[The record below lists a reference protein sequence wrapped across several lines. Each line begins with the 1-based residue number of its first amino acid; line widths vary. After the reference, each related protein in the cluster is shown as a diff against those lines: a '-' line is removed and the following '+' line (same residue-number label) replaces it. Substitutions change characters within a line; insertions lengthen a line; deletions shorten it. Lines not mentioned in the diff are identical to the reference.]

1 MPDCPVAQLLVE
13 GYAARVGVGNTGIDI
28 DDILLLQLI
37 RKILERDGHRVT
49 AVNDPLEV
57 RKLSLSDY
65 SLILL
70 DVMMPV
76 IDGFSLCREIRDL
89 ADCPIVFLTAKSG
102 EADVLLGLGL
112 GGDDYLKKPFGAEE
126 IRARV
131 NAHLRR
137 EQREKKNAVEVSGFR
152 FYLGAKQMEKDG
164 QVLPLT
170 KGEYAICEYL
180 ALHHGQTLSK
190 EQIYEGVFG
199 YDAEGDSSVIAMHV
213 KNIRQKAEDF
223 GKIPIQTVWGIGY
236 TWKEKEV

>member
-1 MPDCPVAQLLVE
+1 MASILAVD
-13 GYAARVGVGNTGIDI
+13 

-70 DVMMPV
+70 DVMMPG

-213 KNIRQKAEDF
+213 KIIRQKAEDF

>member
-1 MPDCPVAQLLVE
+1 MASILAVD
-13 GYAARVGVGNTGIDI
+13 

-57 RKLSLSDY
+57 RMLSLSDY

-70 DVMMPV
+70 DVMMPG

>member
-1 MPDCPVAQLLVE
+1 MASILAV
-13 GYAARVGVGNTGIDI
+13 
-28 DDILLLQLI
+28 DDDPLLLTLI
-37 RKILERDGHRVT
+37 QKILERDGHRVT
-49 AVNDPLEV
+49 AVCSPLEV
-57 RKLSLSDY
+57 RKLSLSAY

-70 DVMMPV
+70 DVMMPGL
-76 IDGFSLCREIRDL
+76 DGFELCRGIRDL
-89 ADCPIVFLTAKSG
+89 VDCPIIFLTAKSG
-102 EADVLLGLGL
+102 EADILRGLGL

-137 EQREKKNAVEVSGFR
+137 DQREKKHALEVSGFR
-152 FYLGAKQMEKDG
+152 FFLGAKQMEKDG
-164 QVLPLT
+164 QVCPLT

-190 EQIYEGVFG
+190 DQIYESVFG

-213 KNIRQKAEDF
+213 KNIRQKAE
-223 GKIPIQTVWGIGY
+223 GLGGIPIQTVWGIGY

>member
-1 MPDCPVAQLLVE
+1 MASILAV
-13 GYAARVGVGNTGIDI
+13 
-28 DDILLLQLI
+28 DDDPLLLTLI
-37 RKILERDGHRVT
+37 QKILERDGHRVT
-49 AVNDPLEV
+49 AVGSPLEV
-57 RKLSLSDY
+57 RKFSLSAY

-70 DVMMPV
+70 DVMMPGL
-76 IDGFSLCREIRDL
+76 DGFELCREIRDL
-89 ADCPIVFLTAKSG
+89 VDCPIIFLTAKSG
-102 EADVLLGLGL
+102 EADILRGLGL

-137 EQREKKNAVEVSGFR
+137 DQREKKHALEVSGFR
-152 FYLGAKQMEKDG
+152 FFLGAKQMEKDG
-164 QVLPLT
+164 QVCPLT

-190 EQIYEGVFG
+190 DQIYESVFG

>member
-1 MPDCPVAQLLVE
+1 MASILAVD
-13 GYAARVGVGNTGIDI
+13 

-57 RKLSLSDY
+57 RKLSLSEY

-70 DVMMPV
+70 DVMMPG

>member
-1 MPDCPVAQLLVE
+1 MASILAVD
-13 GYAARVGVGNTGIDI
+13 

-70 DVMMPV
+70 DVMMPG

-199 YDAEGDSSVIAMHV
+199 YDAGGDSSVIAMHV

>member
-1 MPDCPVAQLLVE
+1 MASILAVD
-13 GYAARVGVGNTGIDI
+13 

-70 DVMMPV
+70 DVMMPG
-76 IDGFSLCREIRDL
+76 IDGFSLCREIWDL

>member
-1 MPDCPVAQLLVE
+1 MASILAV
-13 GYAARVGVGNTGIDI
+13 
-28 DDILLLQLI
+28 DDDPLLLTLI
-37 RKILERDGHRVT
+37 QKILERDGHRVT
-49 AVNDPLEV
+49 AVGSPLEV
-57 RKLSLSDY
+57 RKLSLSAY

-70 DVMMPV
+70 DVMMPGL
-76 IDGFSLCREIRDL
+76 DGFELCREIRDL
-89 ADCPIVFLTAKSG
+89 VDCPIIFLTAKSG
-102 EADVLLGLGL
+102 EADILRGLGL

-137 EQREKKNAVEVSGFR
+137 DQREKKHALKVSGFR
-152 FYLGAKQMEKDG
+152 FFLGAKQMEKDG
-164 QVLPLT
+164 QVCPLT

-190 EQIYEGVFG
+190 DQIYESVFG

-213 KNIRQKAEDF
+213 KNIRQKAE
-223 GKIPIQTVWGIGY
+223 GLGGIPIQTVWGIGY

>member
-1 MPDCPVAQLLVE
+1 MASILAV
-13 GYAARVGVGNTGIDI
+13 
-28 DDILLLQLI
+28 DDDPLLLTLI
-37 RKILERDGHRVT
+37 QKILERDGHRVT
-49 AVNDPLEV
+49 AVGSPLEV
-57 RKLSLSDY
+57 RKFSLSAY

-70 DVMMPV
+70 DVMMPGL
-76 IDGFSLCREIRDL
+76 DGFELCREIRDL
-89 ADCPIVFLTAKSG
+89 VDCPIIFLTAKSG
-102 EADVLLGLGL
+102 EADILRGLGL

-137 EQREKKNAVEVSGFR
+137 DQREKKHALEVSGFR
-152 FYLGAKQMEKDG
+152 FFLGAKQMEKDG
-164 QVLPLT
+164 QVCPLT

-190 EQIYEGVFG
+190 DQIYESVFG

-213 KNIRQKAEDF
+213 KNIRQKAE
-223 GKIPIQTVWGIGY
+223 GLGGIPIQTVWGIGY

>member
-1 MPDCPVAQLLVE
+1 MASILAVD
-13 GYAARVGVGNTGIDI
+13 

-70 DVMMPV
+70 DVMMPG

-137 EQREKKNAVEVSGFR
+137 EQREKKNAVEGSGFR

>member
-1 MPDCPVAQLLVE
+1 MASILAVD
-13 GYAARVGVGNTGIDI
+13 

-49 AVNDPLEV
+49 AGNDPLEV

-70 DVMMPV
+70 DVMMPG

>member
-1 MPDCPVAQLLVE
+1 MASILAV
-13 GYAARVGVGNTGIDI
+13 
-28 DDILLLQLI
+28 DDAILLLQLI

-70 DVMMPV
+70 DVMMPG

>member
-1 MPDCPVAQLLVE
+1 M
-13 GYAARVGVGNTGIDI
+13 
-28 DDILLLQLI
+28 
-37 RKILERDGHRVT
+37 
-49 AVNDPLEV
+49 NDPLEV

-70 DVMMPV
+70 DVMMPG

>member
-1 MPDCPVAQLLVE
+1 MASILAVD
-13 GYAARVGVGNTGIDI
+13 

-70 DVMMPV
+70 DVMMPG

-190 EQIYEGVFG
+190 EHIYEGVFG

>member
-1 MPDCPVAQLLVE
+1 MASILAV
-13 GYAARVGVGNTGIDI
+13 
-28 DDILLLQLI
+28 DDDPLLLTLI
-37 RKILERDGHRVT
+37 QKILERDGHRVT
-49 AVNDPLEV
+49 AVGSPLEV
-57 RKLSLSDY
+57 RKLSLSAY

-70 DVMMPV
+70 DVMMPGL
-76 IDGFSLCREIRDL
+76 DGFELCQEIRDL
-89 ADCPIVFLTAKSG
+89 VDCPIIFLTAKSG
-102 EADVLLGLGL
+102 EADILRGLGL

-137 EQREKKNAVEVSGFR
+137 DQREKKHALEVSGFR
-152 FYLGAKQMEKDG
+152 FFLGAKQMEKDG
-164 QVLPLT
+164 QVCPLT

-190 EQIYEGVFG
+190 DQIYESVFG

-213 KNIRQKAEDF
+213 KNIRQKAE
-223 GKIPIQTVWGIGY
+223 GLGGIPIQTVWGIGY

>member
-1 MPDCPVAQLLVE
+1 M
-13 GYAARVGVGNTGIDI
+13 
-28 DDILLLQLI
+28 DDDPLLLTLI
-37 RKILERDGHRVT
+37 QKILERDGHRVT
-49 AVNDPLEV
+49 AVGSPLEV
-57 RKLSLSDY
+57 RKFSLSAY

-70 DVMMPV
+70 DVMMPGL
-76 IDGFSLCREIRDL
+76 DGFELCREIRDL
-89 ADCPIVFLTAKSG
+89 VDCPIIFLTAKSG
-102 EADVLLGLGL
+102 EADILRGLGL

-137 EQREKKNAVEVSGFR
+137 DQREKKHALEVSGFR
-152 FYLGAKQMEKDG
+152 FFLGAKQMEKDG
-164 QVLPLT
+164 QVCPLT

-190 EQIYEGVFG
+190 DQIYESVFG

-213 KNIRQKAEDF
+213 KNIRQKAE
-223 GKIPIQTVWGIGY
+223 GLGGIPIQTVWGIGY

>member
-1 MPDCPVAQLLVE
+1 MASILAVD
-13 GYAARVGVGNTGIDI
+13 

-70 DVMMPV
+70 DVMMPG

-164 QVLPLT
+164 QVLHLT

>member
-1 MPDCPVAQLLVE
+1 MASILAVE
-13 GYAARVGVGNTGIDI
+13 

-70 DVMMPV
+70 DVMMPG

>member
-1 MPDCPVAQLLVE
+1 MTSILAVD
-13 GYAARVGVGNTGIDI
+13 

-70 DVMMPV
+70 DVMMPG

>member
-1 MPDCPVAQLLVE
+1 MASILAVD
-13 GYAARVGVGNTGIDI
+13 

-70 DVMMPV
+70 DVMMPG

-126 IRARV
+126 LRARV

>member
-1 MPDCPVAQLLVE
+1 MASILAV
-13 GYAARVGVGNTGIDI
+13 
-28 DDILLLQLI
+28 DDDSLLLTLI
-37 RKILERDGHRVT
+37 QKILERDGHRVT
-49 AVNDPLEV
+49 AVGSPLEV
-57 RKLSLSDY
+57 RKLSLSAY

-70 DVMMPV
+70 DVMMPGL
-76 IDGFSLCREIRDL
+76 DGFELCREIRDL
-89 ADCPIVFLTAKSG
+89 VDCPIIFLTAKSG
-102 EADVLLGLGL
+102 GADILRGLGL

-137 EQREKKNAVEVSGFR
+137 DQREKKHALEVSGFR
-152 FYLGAKQMEKDG
+152 FFLGAKQMEKDG
-164 QVLPLT
+164 QVCPLT

-190 EQIYEGVFG
+190 DQIYESVFG

-213 KNIRQKAEDF
+213 KNIRQKAE
-223 GKIPIQTVWGIGY
+223 GLGGIPIQTVWGIGY

>member
-1 MPDCPVAQLLVE
+1 MASILAVD
-13 GYAARVGVGNTGIDI
+13 

-70 DVMMPV
+70 DVMMPG
-76 IDGFSLCREIRDL
+76 IDGFSLCREIRGL

>member
-1 MPDCPVAQLLVE
+1 MASILAVD
-13 GYAARVGVGNTGIDI
+13 

-70 DVMMPV
+70 DVMMPG